1 MVYLL
6 IHIQLTERMI
16 MHRVK
21 WLIYNTQK
29 GYDEGW
35 ASNPARRLETC
46 PMHIITKRL
55 CGYNMPHTITELKEA
70 VDKGYLHF
78 WTRPDRPWRNKI
90 YEANIFAS
98 EVKNF
103 NESKIRECLSG
114 QKKDLSKHGR
124 GVRNLSL

>member
-1 MVYLL
+1 
-6 IHIQLTERMI
+6 MI
-16 MHRVK
+16 VHRVK

-35 ASNPARRLETC
+35 ATNPPCGLETC
-46 PMHIITKRL
+46 SMAIITKRL
-55 CGYNMPHTITELKEA
+55 RGYNMSHSQKELKEA
-70 VDKGYLHF
+70 VEKGYLFF

-103 NESKIRECLSG
+103 NQSKIRESVSR
-114 QKKDLSKHGR
+114 QKEDIYEQDR
-124 GVRNLSL
+124 GVRNLSLQSSNGLRPSS